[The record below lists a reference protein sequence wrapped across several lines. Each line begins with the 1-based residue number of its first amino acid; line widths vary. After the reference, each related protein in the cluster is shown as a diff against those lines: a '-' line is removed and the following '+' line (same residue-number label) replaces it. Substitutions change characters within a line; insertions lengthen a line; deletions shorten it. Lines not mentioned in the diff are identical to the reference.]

1 MVETREYKP
10 ADLTAMTGHLERRG
24 GGGVAFPQEDMLT
37 PQSAAAFFGA
47 QSRTG
52 VAIDGDEVVGLYIL
66 HPNNVG
72 RCGHIANASYAVKMN
87 QRGKRVGE
95 TLVRD
100 SMAQAA
106 RLGFRLL
113 QFNAVVA
120 GNEAAIHLYKKIGF
134 TQLGAIPGG
143 FRLPNGTYAD
153 IYPFY
158 IELGAV
164 YC

>member
-1 MVETREYKP
+1 MREYLQ
-10 ADLTAMTGHLERRG
+10 ADLAAMADIWNAVVTEGI
-24 GGGVAFPQEDMLT
+24 AFPQEETLT
-37 PQSAAAFFGA
+37 PESAAAFFGE

-52 VAIDGDEVVGLYIL
+52 VATDGDEVVGLYIL

-87 QRGKRVGE
+87 QRGKHVGE

-143 FRLPNGTYAD
+143 FKLPNGTYAD

-158 IELGAV
+158 IELV
-164 YC
+164 